1 MQIICISKYTQ
12 IYTNNPHHT
21 FKLLPQRKRAACNG
35 TRNGTR
41 NETRNGTRNG
51 TCNGTRNGT
60 CGIRHFAQCPP
71 PKKTCAI
78 LYDYIAINS
87 KTIQHIKAI
96 QTTTKSTSINI
107 KIYNNTQIDANE
119 IPTYNTYN
127 IYNTEYLNY
136 IKYIEVNIC

>member
-1 MQIICISKYTQ
+1 MELAMERATEHGTEHAEFDTTRSV
-12 IYTNNPHHT
+12 P
-21 FKLLPQRKRAACNG
+21 PQ
-35 TRNGTR
+35 
-41 NETRNGTRNG
+41 
-51 TCNGTRNGT
+51 
-60 CGIRHFAQCPP
+60 
-71 PKKTCAI
+71 KKTCAI

-119 IPTYNTYN
+119 IPTYNTYD
-127 IYNTEYLNY
+127 IYNTEYLNF